1 LGSTSAKLLK
11 TRISVPLILTL
22 SIIPDADILLER
34 VGIPFLEHRGIT
46 HSVVVTL
53 IVFVPF
59 FAVYRKV
66 AVPYFLALISHALIG
81 DYLTGNVRLL
91 WPLMQEFSLGM
102 NGYRID
108 IKSPLNITLEWI
120 LFVLMFVV
128 MMKSGDILDFF
139 RQHKS
144 NLILAVPIF
153 TVLMPTFLSVPLE
166 VPLWLVPSHIFLTLL
181 FFVSILIELRGLL
194 KSVF

>member
-1 LGSTSAKLLK
+1 
-11 TRISVPLILTL
+11 L
-22 SIIPDADILLER
+22 SIIPDADILLEK
-34 VGIPFLEHRGIT
+34 VGIPFFEHRGIT
-46 HSVVVTL
+46 HSVIVTL

-66 AVPYFLALISHALIG
+66 AVPYFVALISHALIG

-91 WPLMQEFSLGM
+91 WPLMQEFRFSL
-102 NGYRID
+102 NGYVID
-108 IKSPLNITLEWI
+108 IRSPVNIALEWT
-120 LFVLMFVV
+120 LFALMLVA
-128 MMKSGDILDFF
+128 MLRSGDVRDFF
-139 RQHKS
+139 RQRKS

-153 TVLMPTFLSVPLE
+153 TVLLPTFLSVPLE
-166 VPLWLVPSHIFLTLL
+166 VPLWLVPPHIFLTLL